1 MVDET
6 EVSKEVQELQ
16 TKVDEVTKL
25 NTELQ
30 ADVKILTAEKAA
42 IQAVNDSLTKEL
54 SKAVAAKPTTADA
67 TKPKA
72 PVTHLGK
79 SFEVDGK
86 KYELA
91 YPKVV
96 FKGNPI
102 TADDIVADKA
112 LQAELVAANHSIVKL
127 A

>member
-1 MVDET
+1 MAEEIITPTVE
-6 EVSKEVQELQ
+6 QLLA
-16 TKVDEVTKL
+16 KVDEVKKL

-30 ADVKILTAEKAA
+30 ATIKTLTAEKAA
-42 IQAVNDSLTKEL
+42 IQAVNDSLTEEL
-54 SKAVAAKPTTADA
+54 SKAVTAKPTIADA
-67 TKPKA
+67 NKPKA
-72 PVTHLGK
+72 PITHLGK

-96 FKGNPI
+96 YKGNPI

-112 LQAELVAANHSIVKL
+112 LQADLVAANHSIVKL
-127 A
+127 V